1 MPAMQVH
8 VVDTTGAGDAF
19 NGTLA
24 TYLASGMPLEPAVRH
39 AVAAGALA
47 CTKLGVIP
55 SLPNAA
61 EIKQLLSSG

>member
-1 MPAMQVH
+1 MD

-19 NGTLA
+19 NGALA
-24 TYLASGMPLEPAVRH
+24 VYLGSGMPLEPAVRH

-55 SLPNAA
+55 ALPRT
-61 EIKQLLSSG
+61 EDVERLLLGKA